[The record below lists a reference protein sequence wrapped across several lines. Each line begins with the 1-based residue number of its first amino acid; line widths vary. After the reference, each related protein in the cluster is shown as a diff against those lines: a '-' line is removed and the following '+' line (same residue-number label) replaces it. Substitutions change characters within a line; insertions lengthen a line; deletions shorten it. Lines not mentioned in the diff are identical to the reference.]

1 MIIVG
6 KGLANT
12 SNKLGRMIV
21 LEHTYPVESWA
32 SKRWDALM
40 QDIFSIDNSHFLA
53 PDTLVPQSHMTTI
66 IALNADLW
74 HKRKLESV
82 VTLRFLISIMS

>member
-1 MIIVG
+1 
-6 KGLANT
+6 
-12 SNKLGRMIV
+12 
-21 LEHTYPVESWA
+21 
-32 SKRWDALM
+32 M

-66 IALNADLW
+66 IALNVDLW

-82 VTLRFLISIMS
+82 VTLRCMISIMS